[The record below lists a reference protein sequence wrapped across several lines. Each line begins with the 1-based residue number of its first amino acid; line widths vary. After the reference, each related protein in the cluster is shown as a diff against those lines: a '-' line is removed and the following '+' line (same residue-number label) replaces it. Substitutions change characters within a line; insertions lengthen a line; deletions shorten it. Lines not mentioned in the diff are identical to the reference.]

1 MNLILQRYSDNRDS
15 TLGLM
20 FKKITSGT
28 ETILHL
34 MAYTLED
41 EFREAKVSKET
52 RIPAGFYEVI
62 INQSDTPKT
71 LSYRKKYAP
80 WFKYHL
86 MLKNVPGFTGIYIH
100 IGNTDGDS
108 EGCILLGDSADNNT
122 VSAGNVTSSTVAF
135 QRFYKEVYGTLE
147 AGGKVHIEVRD
158 EKHLLK

>member
-1 MNLILQRYSDNRDS
+1 MNLLLQRYSDNRDS

-20 FKKITSGT
+20 FKKITSGS

-34 MAYTLED
+34 MSYTLED
-41 EFREAKVSKET
+41 EFREAKQSKET
-52 RIPAGFYEVI
+52 RIPAGFYEVV
-62 INQSDTPKT
+62 INQADTPKT

-86 MLKNVPGFTGIYIH
+86 MLKNVPNFTGIYIH
-100 IGNTDGDS
+100 VGNTDEDS

-122 VSAGNVTSSTVAF
+122 VSPGNVSSSTIAF
-135 QRFYKEVYGTLE
+135 QRFYKEVYGALE
-147 AGGKVHIEVRD
+147 SGQKVHIEIRD